1 MLQAND
7 KVPAFSLEDDRG
19 KLVRDADLL
28 GKRFV
33 LFFYPKDATPACTTE
48 VCTFRDELPK
58 FKRLGVPVFGV
69 SADSVASHRKFVE
82 KQSLTYRLLAD
93 PDRVLIEAMGV
104 WVEKV
109 LYGRKYMGILR
120 CTFLVDATGRI
131 EHVWPKVTVKTHAAE
146 VLAFVRGEAPSTP
159 TTTKRTALSGQSKK
173 PAVRTKATPRR
184 TR

>member
-7 KVPAFSLEDDRG
+7 KIPAFSLEDDRG
-19 KLVRDADLL
+19 KIVHSADLL

-48 VCTFRDELPK
+48 VCAFRDELPK

-69 SADSVASHRKFVE
+69 SADSAASHRKFVE
-82 KQSLTYRLLAD
+82 KQALTYRLLAD
-93 PDRVLIEAMGV
+93 PDRVLIDRSGV

-109 LYGRKYMGILR
+109 LYGRKYMGIQR

-131 EHVWPKVTVKTHAAE
+131 EHVWPKVTVKTHASE
-146 VLAFVRGEAPSTP
+146 VLAFVRGEDPSTMATP
-159 TTTKRTALSGQSKK
+159 KK
-173 PAVRTKATPRR
+173 PAVPVKPKKPVVRSKAAPRR
-184 TR
+184 AR